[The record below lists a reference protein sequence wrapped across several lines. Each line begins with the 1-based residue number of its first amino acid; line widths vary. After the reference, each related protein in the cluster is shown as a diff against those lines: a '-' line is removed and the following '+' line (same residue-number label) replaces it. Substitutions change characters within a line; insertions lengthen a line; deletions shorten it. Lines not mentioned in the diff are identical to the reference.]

1 MGGQTEGPAL
11 GRRERHKADKR
22 QRITSA
28 ARARFAAAGYAA
40 TTTAQIAQDADVA
53 AGTLFQYAASKAELL
68 MMAMNDEVS
77 ACLDAGA
84 RAAGASA
91 AHSREHAVMAF
102 FAPLLE
108 LAATHEENFSVLVR
122 EVLFGPPGRHRDA
135 ALALVHRVEDTLRE
149 LLATPPEPAIR
160 PGADLINAARALVF
174 AMLLEISSTRLGL
187 HPETGT
193 ADRIRAQLD
202 LVLHGILSQRSEP
215 TPGRR
220 S

>member
-1 MGGQTEGPAL
+1 MTDAATRPPL

-22 QRITSA
+22 ERITAA
-28 ARARFAAAGYAA
+28 ARQRFADQGYAA
-40 TTTAQIAQDADVA
+40 TTTAQIAADADVA

-68 MMAMNDEVS
+68 MMAMNDEVN
-77 ACLDAGA
+77 ACLDAGIE
-84 RAAGASA
+84 AASSA
-91 AHSREHAVMAF
+91 THTREHAVMAF
-102 FAPLLE
+102 FGPLLE
-108 LAATHEENFSVLVR
+108 LAAAHEENFSVLVR

-135 ALALVHRVEDTLRE
+135 ALELVHRAEDTLRE
-149 LLATPPEPAIR
+149 LLAKPTEPSVR
-160 PGADLINAARALVF
+160 PGADLQNAARALVF

-187 HPETGT
+187 HPDTGT

-202 LVLHGILSQRSEP
+202 LVLHGILSKRSEP